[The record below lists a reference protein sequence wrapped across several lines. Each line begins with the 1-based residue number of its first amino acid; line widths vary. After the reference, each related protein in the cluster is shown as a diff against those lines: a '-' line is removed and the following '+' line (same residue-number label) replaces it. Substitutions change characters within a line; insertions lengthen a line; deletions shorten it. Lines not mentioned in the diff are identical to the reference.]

1 MPTSPSS
8 ASNFKLSEL
17 RDNLRDLNQQ
27 LFTLFIER
35 RALVEQIQLQKGQN
49 DGFASFDSQ
58 RELLFF
64 RDLSPTLS
72 RLSSQELLAFS
83 ILMEGQA
90 GAPTKY
96 PAWSEGVHLLE
107 APSHN
112 EHRLNPI
119 LLSILRPEA
128 FAALK
133 LTPHF
138 GFLRS
143 I

>member
-8 ASNFKLSEL
+8 ASNTKLSEL
-17 RDNLRDLNQQ
+17 RDDLRDINQQ
-27 LFTLFIER
+27 LFKTFLER
-35 RALVEQIQLQKGQN
+35 RVVVAQIQQQKNRTGAF
-49 DGFASFDSQ
+49 GSFDSQ
-58 RELLFF
+58 RELEFF
-64 RDLSPTLS
+64 QELKPVLGG
-72 RLSSQELLAFS
+72 LIVQELLAFS
-83 ILMEGQA
+83 LLMEGQA
-90 GAPTKY
+90 GAPSNY

-119 LLSILRPEA
+119 LLRVLHPEA
-128 FAALK
+128 FATLK

>member
-8 ASNFKLSEL
+8 ASSSKLSEL
-17 RDNLRDLNQQ
+17 RDNLRDINQQ
-27 LFTLFIER
+27 LFKMFLER
-35 RALVEQIQLQKGQN
+35 RAVVEQIQQQKSQTGT
-49 DGFASFDSQ
+49 FSSFDSN
-58 RELLFF
+58 RELQFF
-64 RDLSPTLS
+64 QELKPVLAGLSV
-72 RLSSQELLAFS
+72 QELLAFS
-83 ILMEGQA
+83 LLMEGQA
-90 GAPTKY
+90 GAPAKY

-112 EHRLNPI
+112 KHRLNPI
-119 LLSILRPEA
+119 LLKILLPEA
-128 FAALK
+128 FATLK

>member
-8 ASNFKLSEL
+8 ASHSKLSEL
-17 RDNLRDLNQQ
+17 RDSLRDINQQ
-27 LFTLFIER
+27 IFEIFLER
-35 RALVEQIQLQKGQN
+35 RAVVEQIQQQKNQTGA
-49 DGFASFDSQ
+49 FSSFDSL
-58 RELLFF
+58 RELQFF
-64 RDLSPTLS
+64 QDLKPSLAGLS
-72 RLSSQELLAFS
+72 AQELMAFS

-90 GAPTKY
+90 GAPICY

-112 EHRLNPI
+112 EHRLNPLLLKI
-119 LLSILRPEA
+119 LLPEA
-128 FAALK
+128 FATLK

>member
-8 ASNFKLSEL
+8 ASNTKLSEL
-17 RDNLRDLNQQ
+17 RDNLRDLNHKI
-27 LFTLFIER
+27 FKLFIER
-35 RALVEQIQLQKGQN
+35 RVLVEQIQNQKSQSE
-49 DGFASFDSQ
+49 GFTSFDFQ
-58 RELLFF
+58 RELQFF
-64 RDLSPTLS
+64 KELTPELVKLSAH
-72 RLSSQELLAFS
+72 ELMAFS
-83 ILMEGQA
+83 LLMEGQA

-96 PAWSEGVHLLE
+96 PAWSEGIHLLE
-107 APSHN
+107 APSHS
-112 EHRLNPI
+112 EHRLNPV

-128 FAALK
+128 FLSLK

>member
-8 ASNFKLSEL
+8 ASNTKLSEL
-17 RDNLRDLNQQ
+17 RDNLRDINQQ
-27 LFTLFIER
+27 LFKTFLER
-35 RALVEQIQLQKGQN
+35 RAVVEQIQQEKGQT
-49 DGFASFDSQ
+49 GTFSSFDSL
-58 RELLFF
+58 RELQFF
-64 RDLSPTLS
+64 QDLKPSLAGLS
-72 RLSSQELLAFS
+72 AQELMAFS

-90 GAPTKY
+90 GAPISY

-119 LLSILRPEA
+119 LLRVLHPEA
-128 FAALK
+128 FATLK

>member
-1 MPTSPSS
+1 
-8 ASNFKLSEL
+8 L
-17 RDNLRDLNQQ
+17 RDSLRDLNQQ
-27 LFTLFIER
+27 LFDLFLER
-35 RALVEQIQLQKGQN
+35 RTLVEQIQQQKAQN
-49 DGFASFDSQ
+49 TGFASFDCEREQ
-58 RELLFF
+58 QFFRELKPM
-64 RDLSPTLS
+64 LSK
-72 RLSSQELLAFS
+72 LSSHEVLAFS

-119 LLSILRPEA
+119 LLSILQPGA
-128 FAALK
+128 FATLK

>member
-8 ASNFKLSEL
+8 ASNTKLGEL
-17 RDNLRDLNQQ
+17 RDSLRDLNQQ
-27 LFTLFIER
+27 IFKLILER
-35 RALVEQIQLQKGQN
+35 RSLVEQIQQQKTHV
-49 DGFASFDSQ
+49 DGFASFDLQ
-58 RELLFF
+58 RELQFF
-64 RDLSPTLS
+64 
-72 RLSSQELLAFS
+72 QELKPVLSKLSLQELMAFS
-83 ILMEGQA
+83 LLMEGQA
-90 GAPTKY
+90 GAPIKY

-119 LLSILRPEA
+119 LLKILLPEA
-128 FAALK
+128 FATLK
-133 LTPHF
+133 LTSHF